1 MILKKGESSSRIIKK
16 TTISFYFTYNEQWI
30 GGSYYIINIIRSL
43 QYLEDNIKPN
53 IVILSFN
60 NSDFNSIKELNYP
73 FIEYILVDRLV
84 LPKWQRGVNKISKIF
99 LSSCL
104 FKQSIL
110 SVNEIDIIFPAP
122 FNPRFDIIP
131 KKVFWR
137 PDFQE
142 CYLPHLFD
150 KEEMFKRITQN
161 KRIQNEAKF
170 VIFSSENA
178 LNDFDKFYPNYKI
191 RKYVFKFSSVL
202 PDISKISFP
211 AVLIKY
217 DLSNTPYFFSPNQFW
232 QHKNHIIILKALK
245 KMKEK
250 GGLNF
255 KVYFSGKEH
264 DARNPHYFDS
274 LKKYVLENQLE
285 DCIRFLGFIDRN
297 DQLCL
302 MKNAIGII
310 QPSLFEGW
318 STVVEDAKA
327 LNQQIIVS
335 DIAVHK
341 EQLGE
346 KGLYFDP
353 FSEDSLIAQISILTT
368 GSVIKNEFNYNDSIK
383 KNAYHFLHIM
393 NLVNAN

>member
-1 MILKKGESSSRIIKK
+1 MKKAGAGLRKK
-16 TTISFYFTYNEQWI
+16 KNTVGFYFAYNEQWI
-30 GGSYYIINIIRSL
+30 GGSYYIINIIKTL
-43 QYLEDNIKPN
+43 NYLEADLKPHI
-53 IVILSFN
+53 IVFSFN
-60 NSDFNSIKELNYP
+60 ESDFVIIKELNYP
-73 FIEYILVDRLV
+73 FIEFSVIDRTV
-84 LPKWQRGVNKISKIF
+84 LPKWKRGINKIIKKLFFFTPFKKSIQSVNK
-99 LSSCL
+99 
-104 FKQSIL
+104 
-110 SVNEIDIIFPAP
+110 IDIIFPASFYP
-122 FNPRFDIIP
+122 IFDTIP
-131 KKVFWR
+131 KKVFWK

-150 KEEMFKRITQN
+150 KEEIFNRITQN

-178 LNDFDKFYPNYKI
+178 LNDFDKFYHNDKI
-191 RKYVFKFSSVL
+191 KKYVFKFSSVL
-202 PDISKISFP
+202 PDISNLSFP
-211 AVLIKY
+211 DVLTKY
-217 DLSNTPYFFSPNQFW
+217 DLSNTAYFFSPNQFW

-245 KMKEK
+245 KIKEQ
-250 GGLNF
+250 GGVDF
-255 KVYFSGKEH
+255 KVYFSGKER
-264 DARNPHYFDS
+264 DARNPDYFDS
-274 LKKYVLENQLE
+274 LKKYVLDNRLE
-285 DCIRFLGFIDRN
+285 ECIRFLGFIDRN

-327 LNQQIIVS
+327 LNQHIIVS

-353 FSEDSLIAQISILTT
+353 YSEDSLIAQISSLTM
-368 GSVIKNEFNYNDSIK
+368 GPVIKNEFNYNDSIK

-393 NLVNAN
+393 DLVNAN